1 MSSSESESLAN
12 GEINSD
18 SDIEMVEEV
27 PPPPENPTPEK

>member
-1 MSSSESESLAN
+1 MSSSESEDLAN

-27 PPPPENPTPEK
+27 PPSAEDLTPEK